1 MSRDKLDPVKETHHY
16 HIIQKSNHG
25 FLNLELSNQGKKI
38 IGEFYTND
46 GQILDH
52 FIMYER

>member
-52 FIMYER
+52 FIMHER